1 MKGNAPELS
10 MRMTCGS
17 EKIAAGPQL
26 DSPGTRAAALAWAR
40 IRRSTRR
47 VPARPGNRAAAFRQ
61 QRVDEPTRS
70 HERKA

>member
-26 DSPGTRAAALAWAR
+26 ESPRTRAAHRARGR

-47 VPARPGNRAAAFRQ
+47 VPARPGTRAAAFRQ

-70 HERKA
+70 RERKA